1 MRQTLILLA
10 GIFAFISSP
19 ITLASAQS
27 TQEEFGKCGY
37 YADALH
43 GRKTTSGEPYD
54 KTQFTCAHKSLPF
67 GTNLKVTRLD
77 TKKSV
82 IVRVNDRGPFMDGYV
97 VDLSRTAAE
106 KIGLIRE
113 GVTKVKIEVVNDP
126 APASVQP
133 LAYSA
138 PTKTLP
144 AHLEPVSYSSSSR
157 VSSASDATTQLVKPA
172 RQTQGTSV
180 VPATYSTVQGPQAAP
195 AKPGKATAQVSE
207 LYQIELKPVKS
218 RGFGLQMAVLTDS
231 ENLFQQIEKIQK
243 IWPGKVIV
251 NHEESAL
258 AATYKLILG
267 PFATKKEAEAQQKK
281 AATKGYK
288 KTFVVEFE

>member
-1 MRQTLILLA
+1 
-10 GIFAFISSP
+10 
-19 ITLASAQS
+19 
-27 TQEEFGKCGY
+27 
-37 YADALH
+37 
-43 GRKTTSGEPYD
+43 
-54 KTQFTCAHKSLPF
+54 F

-113 GVTKVKIEVVNDP
+113 GVTKVKIEVVNES
-126 APASVQP
+126 APANVKP
-133 LAYSA
+133 LTYSA

-144 AHLEPVSYSSSSR
+144 AHLEPVSYSSTSR
-157 VSSASDATTQLVKPA
+157 VSSASDATTQLVKPV
-172 RQTQGTSV
+172 RQNPSGSAV
-180 VPATYSTVQGPQAAP
+180 VPATYSTVQGPQALP
-195 AKPGKATAQVSE
+195 ASPGKATAQVSE
-207 LYQIELKPVKS
+207 LYQIELKPVQS

-231 ENLFQQIEKIQK
+231 ENLFQQIEKLQK

-258 AATYKLILG
+258 SAKYKLILG
-267 PFATKKEAEAQQKK
+267 PFASKKEAEAQQKK
-281 AATKGYK
+281 AAGKGYK